1 MRRKKY
7 LIFLAYPSCHVFQ
20 SIIIVSSYQKGK
32 IASRSGIFIVNF
44 EQVNASW
51 EAFFSKQDSVNTG
64 IKLKEHQ
71 TLLCLMFN
79 LSLAFNTKASPFTQP
94 AFTCSNRQWKHQS
107 KIRSKVSVKIPKR
120 HQSRLAGVF
129 IINVWRNC
137 NHCSGISIV
146 DFEQVNAAWV
156 SSLIRVAYILWFT

>member
-1 MRRKKY
+1 MFKVNNKDTRIKAPCSSVSIVNFEQVNAGWDSTYRATIHYSKLVFLSYELSEEKK
-7 LIFLAYPSCHVFQ
+7 IFNFLAYPSCHVFQ

-51 EAFFSKQDSVNTG
+51 EAFSSKQDSVNTG

-94 AFTCSNRQWKHQS
+94 AFTCSNGNGNTRAK
-107 KIRSKVSVKIPKR
+107 
-120 HQSRLAGVF
+120 
-129 IINVWRNC
+129 
-137 NHCSGISIV
+137 SG
-146 DFEQVNAAWV
+146 Q
-156 SSLIRVAYILWFT
+156 RYQ